1 MDALLVQSPSQLS
14 LHLKSLRKARK
25 VTQAQLAQRLRI
37 TQSRYAQMERNPESI
52 STARLLDIFAALG
65 VDVILKLRQGTTTTA
80 PIRRGED
87 W

>member
-37 TQSRYAQMERNPESI
+37 TQSRYAQIERNPESI

-65 VDVILKLRQGTTTTA
+65 VDVLLKLRQGATTRA
-80 PIRRGED
+80 PTGRGED